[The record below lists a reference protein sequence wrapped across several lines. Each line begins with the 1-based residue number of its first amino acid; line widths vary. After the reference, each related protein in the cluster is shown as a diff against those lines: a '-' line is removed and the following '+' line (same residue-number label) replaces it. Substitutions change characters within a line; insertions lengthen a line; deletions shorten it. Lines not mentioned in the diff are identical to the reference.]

1 MEDKKESV
9 LQIIFCILFNLFLI
23 LYAIYHIINGNYG
36 LLSYKNINN
45 FLEKQKLI
53 LNKSKIDLKR
63 KQNKIYR
70 LRSNNLDLDLFEE
83 EIKKNVGII
92 DNKEI
97 IFFTDDIIKK

>member
-9 LQIIFCILFNLFLI
+9 LLIIFSILLNLFLI
-23 LYAIYHIINGNYG
+23 LYAVYHIINGKYG
-36 LLSYKNINN
+36 LLGYKNINN
-45 FLEKQKLI
+45 FLEKQKFV
-53 LNKSKIDLKR
+53 LNKSKTDLKR
-63 KQNKIYR
+63 KQNKIDR
-70 LRSNNLDLDLFEE
+70 LRGNNLDLDLFEE

>member
-9 LQIIFCILFNLFLI
+9 LLIVLSILFNLFLS
-23 LYAIYHIINGNYG
+23 LYAIYHIINGKYG
-36 LLSYKNINN
+36 LFGYKNINN
-45 FLEKQKLI
+45 FLEKQKFV

-63 KQNKIYR
+63 KQNKIDR

-83 EIKKNVGII
+83 EIKKNVGIV
-92 DNKEI
+92 DDKEI